1 MINRTSLVAQ
11 WIRIHLLMQGIWVWF
26 QAWGDSTCCFCSVT
40 QSYQTLRDPMDCS
53 TPCFSV
59 LHHLPEFVQTHVHWV
74 GDAIQPSHPLLTP
87 SSPALNLSQHQEFFP
102 MSWLFASGGQS
113 IGASASASVL
123 PKNIQGWF
131 PLGLTGLL
139 SLLSKGLSRVFSSTT
154 NWKHHSSKLSLLYG
168 PTLTTV
174 HDYWKNHCFDYVDLC
189 WQSDVSAF

>member
-87 SSPALNLSQHQEFFP
+87 SPLSIIFP
-102 MSWLFASGGQS
+102 S
-113 IGASASASVL
+113 IRVFSNESVL